1 MRDTYIRTG
10 EGFLV
15 AYAMTSRTS
24 FDDARQHHSQI
35 LRVKDS
41 DKFPM
46 VLVANKAD
54 LEDQRMFH
62 ELTRLFIFMQIHGCC
77 LGSLFTELLLILRRL
92 SVFCQ
97 PVAFHFRCDF
107 FSHPYLGEIP
117 EVEGRSLA
125 NQWGVPFFETS
136 AFNRQNVDECFF
148 EAVREVRR
156 ADQASMSQ
164 SNKPQKKMTSKKP
177 GGGCILF

>member
-1 MRDTYIRTG
+1 MTTVIDLVRFVFTSSAYSIQLDTAGQEEYATMRDTYIRTG

-24 FDDARQHHSQI
+24 FDDAKQHYNQI

-54 LEDQRMFH
+54 LEDQR
-62 ELTRLFIFMQIHGCC
+62 
-77 LGSLFTELLLILRRL
+77 
-92 SVFCQ
+92 
-97 PVAFHFRCDF
+97 
-107 FSHPYLGEIP
+107 EIP

-125 NQWGVPFFETS
+125 TQWGVPFFETS

-156 ADQASMSQ
+156 ADQAAMAA
-164 SNKPQKKMTSKKP
+164 SNKPQKKMNKKP